1 MENRTYS
8 SFTVN
13 KQTSKW
19 IFKKKTVAIIVQF
32 LSVCFTAKKK
42 KIFKKKKKLRSLS
55 PKAINSKT

>member
-13 KQTSKW
+13 KQTSKR

-32 LSVCFTAKKK
+32 LSVWFTAKKK
-42 KIFKKKKKLRSLS
+42 KIFKKKEIRVSF
-55 PKAINSKT
+55 PKGH